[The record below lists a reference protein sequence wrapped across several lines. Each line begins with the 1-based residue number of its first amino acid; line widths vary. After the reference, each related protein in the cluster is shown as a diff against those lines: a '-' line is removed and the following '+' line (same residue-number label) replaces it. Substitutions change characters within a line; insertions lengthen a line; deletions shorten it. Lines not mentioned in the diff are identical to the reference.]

1 MIPRHFLIGV
11 LVLLA
16 AVLGMSLYVWHMRGR
31 AAANPAASGDTRPVV
46 PPVAGPT
53 ERVTLFVAY
62 DDIGVLHAQGAQIPL
77 PSVRQ
82 QRAEEL
88 LRALLALY
96 LDKSSPH
103 PLPEG
108 ADVRSVYLVDP
119 GLAVIDINAA
129 FADGHR
135 SGVLSEELT
144 VASLIQTL
152 SANIPG
158 IVKVKILVEGKERET
173 LAGHADLSAFFEV
186 AGINQLTAQSAVDAV
201 GASLLRGR
209 ASHGPAQSEAG
220 ISAVSTPPSPRST
233 VKPPLPT
240 SEEQSVL
247 TPPPAN
253 CARPR

>member
-1 MIPRHFLIGV
+1 MIPRQLYIGIA
-11 LVLLA
+11 VLLV
-16 AVLGMSLYVWHMRGR
+16 AVLGMSIYAWHMRGR
-31 AAANPAASGDTRPVV
+31 AAEGPVAAGDTRPVV

-62 DDIGVLHAQGAQIPL
+62 DDIGMLRAQSAQIPM

-103 PLPEG
+103 PLPQG
-108 ADVRSVYLVDP
+108 ADIRSVYLVDP

-152 SANIPG
+152 SANLPG
-158 IVKVKILVEGKERET
+158 ILRVKILVEGKERET
-173 LAGHADLSAFFEV
+173 LAGHADLSAFFDV
-186 AGINQLTAQSAVDAV
+186 SAVSQLTAQLQA
-201 GASLLRGR
+201 
-209 ASHGPAQSEAG
+209 AQ
-220 ISAVSTPPSPRST
+220 
-233 VKPPLPT
+233 
-240 SEEQSVL
+240 
-247 TPPPAN
+247 
-253 CARPR
+253 